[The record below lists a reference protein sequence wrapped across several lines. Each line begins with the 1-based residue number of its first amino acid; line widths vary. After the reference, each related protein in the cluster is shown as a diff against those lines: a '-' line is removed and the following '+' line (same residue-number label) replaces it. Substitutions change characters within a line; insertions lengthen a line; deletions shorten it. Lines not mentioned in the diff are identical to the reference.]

1 MTDQTHP
8 WHQLAVADYQVD
20 GALECDM
27 VMKGGVTSGVV
38 YPLTVCQLATRY
50 RLRKIGGSS
59 AGAIAAVLAAAAE
72 YRRQTAS
79 GDAGDGTGTSVGD
92 GRDESASDASEGFRQ
107 LAALPVELGA
117 ALEPMFQPL
126 PQTRDLAD
134 LFFVA
139 TDTTKG
145 WLAKLVSG
153 ATQAARLRPLTFL
166 SGVFVALLIALSGFV
181 ITQAQFSPLRLGL
194 AMILPLIIGCLLGVL
209 ASLVRM
215 LLDGNKVFPT
225 VDFGIA
231 DGMTQSEEEPP
242 LTIWLSKKLDLVAG
256 VSNRDRCLTLGDL
269 WGTEAL
275 ADEEYVGGD
284 GEQPRSRDRAKRA
297 IDLEVMTTN
306 LTTRQAY
313 RLPLDSGDFVFD
325 EGEMLA
331 LFPTRVVSTMMHKE
345 SALRHPDTGGVLWCF
360 PEPRFLPVVVMAR
373 MSLSNPFLITA
384 VPLYAATRNGG
395 PVVRMLFADGGISSN
410 FPMHFFDALLPV
422 RPTFGINL
430 TSADPAQPETLVY
443 RPQATDDIALPRA
456 RSFDTVGGF
465 TSAVLNTMQ
474 DWSDSKQVM
483 MQGYADRVVEVRLR
497 PEEGGHNL
505 RMSPQMILDLAERGS
520 VAGEEL
526 LTFDWAA
533 HRVVRYRVV
542 MARLN
547 DAFSHFQ
554 QTWKAEDGALY
565 PGMLSDYGSD
575 LPAGGLLGDGSWRDR
590 DRVATEAL
598 ISLVGQWQEDSWPAL
613 EQNWPQESP
622 EVRMAPH

>member
-8 WHQLAVADYQVD
+8 WRQLAAADYRVD
-20 GALECDM
+20 GSLECDM

-38 YPLTVCQLATRY
+38 CPLTVCQLATRY

-79 GDAGDGTGTSVGD
+79 DGGDAGSSDDGDDVP
-92 GRDESASDASEGFRQ
+92 SDASEGFRQ

-139 TDTTKG
+139 TDSTKG
-145 WLAKLVSG
+145 WMAKLATG
-153 ATQAARLRPLTFL
+153 AWQAARLRPLTFL
-166 SGVFVALLIALSGFV
+166 SGVLMTLLIALSSFL
-181 ITQAQFSPLRLGL
+181 ITQAKFSASRLAL
-194 AMILPLIIGCLLGVL
+194 AMILPLMVGLLLGVL

-242 LTIWLSKKLDLVAG
+242 LTIWLSEKLDSVAG
-256 VSNRDRCLTLGDL
+256 LTGRDRCLTLGDL
-269 WGTEAL
+269 WGPEAL
-275 ADEEYVGGD
+275 ADEEYVAND
-284 GEQPRSRDRAKRA
+284 GEQPRARDRVNRV

-313 RLPLDSGDFVFD
+313 HLPLHSDDFVFD
-325 EGEMLA
+325 EAEMLA
-331 LFPTRVVSTMMHKE
+331 LFPARVVSTMMHKE
-345 SALRHPDTGGVLWCF
+345 SDLRHPDTGGLLWCF
-360 PEPRFLPVVVMAR
+360 PEPRFLPLVVMAR
-373 MSLSNPFLITA
+373 MSLSNPFLISN
-384 VPLYAATRNGG
+384 VPLYAATRNDG

-430 TSADPAQPETLVY
+430 TSADPADPETLVY
-443 RPQATDDIALPRA
+443 RPQATDAIGLPRA
-456 RSFDTVGGF
+456 RPFDTVGGF

-497 PEEGGHNL
+497 PDEGGHNL
-505 RMSPQMILDLAERGS
+505 RMSPQTILDLAERGS

-533 HRVVRYRVV
+533 HRVIRYRVV

-547 DAFSHFQ
+547 DALSHFQ
-554 QTWKAEDGALY
+554 ETWQADDEALY
-565 PGMLSDYGSD
+565 PGLLEHYSSG
-575 LPAGGLLGDGSWRDR
+575 LPAGDLLGDQAWRQRDR
-590 DRVATEAL
+590 AATEAL
-598 ISLVGQWQEDSWPAL
+598 ISLVQQWQDDSWPAL
-613 EQNWPQESP
+613 EQDWPQKSP